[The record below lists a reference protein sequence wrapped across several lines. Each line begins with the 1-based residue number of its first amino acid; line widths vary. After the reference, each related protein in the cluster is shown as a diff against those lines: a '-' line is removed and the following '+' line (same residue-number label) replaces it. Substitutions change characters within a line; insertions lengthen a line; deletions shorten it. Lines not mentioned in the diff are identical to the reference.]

1 MLDEHNIERL
11 IQRLA
16 HDGLCIGKERVGF
29 SMDTYVGVKDVS
41 TSPLGDSSSRPGTVA
56 CIAGHCYLM
65 ATGVTVQEAIAATDA
80 ETIETVAT
88 DFLGLTRDQASDL
101 FFDLPEEMALMDVSV
116 EQAIAVLN
124 RLLDT
129 GEVRWLPASPMQQ

>member
-1 MLDEHNIERL
+1 MLNEHNIERL
-11 IQRLA
+11 IHRLA
-16 HDGLCIGKERVGF
+16 YDGLCIGKETVGF

-101 FFDLPEEMALMDVSV
+101 FFDLPGEIALMDVSV